1 MDERKF
7 DIATSAGAMNSFA
20 CYPDE
25 GGPFPP
31 VIFFHDA
38 PGVRVELF
46 DMARRFASSGYYVIM
61 PNLFYRTA
69 RDVVID
75 GNWADIFG
83 SYDNELM
90 IRMILSV
97 SNQMAIDDTAH
108 VLEAIAGDPKAKD
121 GPVGAAG
128 YCMGGRFA
136 VCAANAYPDIAIAAA
151 YCATAMATD
160 QPDSP
165 HRNVAGIKGHVY
177 LGCAEDDE
185 FLPPEHIEQ
194 MRAGLEAAGVDH
206 RIEIYPDT
214 IHAFAFRDR
223 NAHVQIAEDRHWAR
237 SLALFAAHL
246 R

>member
-7 DIATSAGAMNSFA
+7 EIATSAGVMNSFA

-25 GGPFPP
+25 GGPYPP

-46 DMARRFASSGYYVIM
+46 EMARRFASSGYYVIM

-75 GNWADIFG
+75 GNWADIRG

-97 SNQMAIDDTAH
+97 SNQMAIDDTAS
-108 VLEAIAGDPKAKD
+108 VLEEIARDPKAKD
-121 GPVGAAG
+121 GHVGAVG

-136 VCAANAYPDIAIAAA
+136 VCAANEYPQIVVAAA
-151 YCATAMATD
+151 YCATAMVTD
-160 QPDSP
+160 QTDSP
-165 HRNVAGIKGHVY
+165 HKNVAGIKGHVY
-177 LGCAEDDE
+177 FGCAEVDE
-185 FLPPEHIEQ
+185 FLPPEQIEC
-194 MRAGLEAAGVDH
+194 MRISLESAGVDH

-223 NAHVQIAEDRHWAR
+223 NAHVQVAEDRHWAR
-237 SLALFAAHL
+237 SLGLFDAYL